1 MRIYYTYHGQQQV
14 RDVDRKE
21 ILIGR
26 LSPLSAPDIDLGDDP
41 TVSRKHCR
49 IKMTSSGCI
58 IEDLRSTN
66 GTVVNND
73 FVETASVNDNTP
85 IRLGETDIKIELEPQ
100 GEPTL
105 QPVPDSKP
113 AAPQPAAAAAP
124 APPSP
129 AAQTPVAKPKVAKE
143 NPMNPPASPKPSS
156 ILPPKGQKPGGKAEA
171 EAKPAGS
178 PGILPSGGPNKAKAA
193 ASPPAEVPAQKPVP
207 KPEVKKD
214 SPQPVVPPS
223 KAKAAKPSVPEAP
236 KAASK
241 PKSPLPTKKDTP
253 TKDPKAAVPASKPAE
268 KPSSTKSDSKPATPS
283 KPEPAQKAT
292 PAAAKKPDSKPEA
305 KASPVPTAEA
315 DPKADSKFRHSLAEL
330 FEVPLSFTPD
340 LKLEQMLS
348 LVLER
353 VIKLIPG
360 AEQGAILI
368 NEADNKLAVKASR
381 PEGKVVVS
389 DTLARRVME
398 EGHGFILER
407 NLEGGSSLNPTLVKV
422 ETGMYAPLL
431 SKEKPLGAIFVD
443 DPERSTPYDE
453 EDMQF
458 LLAVSHYVAT
468 IVRNHELQSGLV
480 HNSTMLDRVVPKF
493 PAKIQDTLLSELK
506 DNKLKPAGRKD
517 DLPVLFAE
525 LHGFEAAGTELPAD
539 AATEMMSEYYSALQ
553 NALFKYDGSI
563 ERFSGAGVVALF
575 GAPLADDKANEKA
588 VVAAIMMRDAVRDL
602 NLKRVQNGGNIWHLR
617 VGVNLGQV
625 FHGFVGT
632 DERMNFSVVGPG
644 MTRAKGFCR
653 GAENGE
659 VLIGPELYQKVF
671 KIVEAD
677 RSTVS
682 HKDFGDFHCYRVKG
696 LKQK

>member
-49 IKMTSSGCI
+49 IKITSGGCV

-73 FVETASVNDNTP
+73 FVETAAVSDSTP
-85 IRLGETDIKIELEPQ
+85 IRLGETDIKIELEPK
-100 GEPTL
+100 GEPSL
-105 QPVPDSKP
+105 QPVPGTP
-113 AAPQPAAAAAP
+113 APAPAAAAP
-124 APPSP
+124 AAP
-129 AAQTPVAKPKVAKE
+129 APVAKPKVAKE
-143 NPMNPPASPKPSS
+143 DPMNPPASPRPSS
-156 ILPPKGQKPGGKAEA
+156 ILPPKGQSPAP
-171 EAKPAGS
+171 KPAQA
-178 PGILPSGGPNKAKAA
+178 GILPSGGPGKPKAA
-193 ASPPAEVPAQKPVP
+193 AAPAAAQTPVP

-214 SPQPVVPPS
+214 APKPVIPPG
-223 KAKAAKPSVPEAP
+223 KAKAAQPAPASPKPTPTPVAAAKPKAP
-236 KAASK
+236 AAQPAASKELSASASAVSAKPTEGKVASPAKTPAGDAASK
-241 PKSPLPTKKDTP
+241 PKAATP
-253 TKDPKAAVPASKPAE
+253 TPKL
-268 KPSSTKSDSKPATPS
+268 
-283 KPEPAQKAT
+283 EP
-292 PAAAKKPDSKPEA
+292 KPEA
-305 KASPVPTAEA
+305 RPGPAPIPAA
-315 DPKADSKFRHSLAEL
+315 DQKADSKFRNSLAEL
-330 FEVPLSFTPD
+330 FEVPLSFTPE
-340 LKLEQMLS
+340 LKLEEMLS
-348 LVLER
+348 RVLDR
-353 VIKLIPG
+353 VLKLIPG
-360 AEQGAILI
+360 AEHGAILI
-368 NEADNKLAVKASR
+368 NDENEKKLVVKASK

-389 DTLARRVME
+389 DSLARRVME

-407 NLEGGSSLNPTLVKV
+407 NLEGGSSLNPKLVKV

-431 SKEKPLGAIFVD
+431 SKEKPLGAVFVD
-443 DPERSTPYDE
+443 DPERATPYSE

-480 HNSTMLDRVVPKF
+480 HNSTMLDRVAPKF
-493 PAKIQDTLLSELK
+493 PSRIQDTLLSDLK

-517 DLPVLFAE
+517 DLPVMFAE

-539 AATEMMSEYYSALQ
+539 TATEMMSEYYSVLQ

-563 ERFSGAGVVALF
+563 DRFSGAGIVALF
-575 GAPLADDKANEKA
+575 GAPVEDEKANEKA
-588 VVAAIMMRDAVRDL
+588 VVAAITMRDAVREL

-617 VGVNLGQV
+617 VGVNLGTV

-644 MTRAKGFCR
+644 MSRAKGFCK
-653 GAENGE
+653 GAENGD

>member
-49 IKMTSSGCI
+49 IKMTTSGCV

-73 FVETASVNDNTP
+73 FVDTASVDDSSP
-85 IRLGETDIKIELEPQ
+85 IRLGETDIKIELQPQ

-105 QPVPDSKP
+105 QPVPSATP
-113 AAPQPAAAAAP
+113 AGQQAAAAP
-124 APPSP
+124 QS
-129 AAQTPVAKPKVAKE
+129 PVAKPQVAKAD
-143 NPMNPPASPKPSS
+143 PMNPPASPKPSD
-156 ILPPKGQKPGGKAEA
+156 ILPPKGQKPG
-171 EAKPAGS
+171 AKPAPEAAKPEGAA
-178 PGILPSGGPNKAKAA
+178 GILPSGGPGSKPKA
-193 ASPPAEVPAQKPVP
+193 ASPAPTPAPAQKPVP
-207 KPEVKKD
+207 KPEVKKEA
-214 SPQPVVPPS
+214 PQPVSPPS
-223 KAKAAKPSVPEAP
+223 KAKAAKPANEGAKPTP
-236 KAASK
+236 PSK
-241 PKSPLPTKKDTP
+241 PKAPAAIANEGAEL
-253 TKDPKAAVPASKPAE
+253 KASVPSKPPE
-268 KPSSTKSDSKPATPS
+268 KPGTPS
-283 KPEPAQKAT
+283 KPKAKSASAKQPAPSKKETPQPT
-292 PAAAKKPDSKPEA
+292 PA
-305 KASPVPTAEA
+305 TTA

-330 FEVPLSFTPD
+330 FEVPLSFTPE

-353 VIKLIPG
+353 VLKLIPG
-360 AEQGAILI
+360 AEHGAILI
-368 NEADNKLAVKASR
+368 NDAADKKLVVKASK

-407 NLEGGSSLNPTLVKV
+407 NLEGGSSLNPKLVKV

-443 DPERSTPYDE
+443 DPERSNPYGE

-493 PAKIQDTLLSELK
+493 PAKIQDALLNELQ
-506 DNKLKPAGRKD
+506 DNKLRPAGRKD

-525 LHGFEAAGTELPAD
+525 LQGFEAAGTELPAE
-539 AATEMMSEYYSALQ
+539 AATEMMSEYYGVLQ
-553 NALFKYDGSI
+553 NALFKYDGSL
-563 ERFSGAGVVALF
+563 ERFSGAGMVALF
-575 GAPLADDKANEKA
+575 GAPLADEKANEKA
-588 VVAAIMMRDAVRDL
+588 VVAAISMRDAVRDL

-617 VGVNLGQV
+617 VGVNLGTV

-682 HKDFGDFHCYRVKG
+682 HKDFGEFHCYRVKG